1 MLSCNHTQ
9 SPIAVY
15 RHHRKSHQSHS
26 TGIQNLFFGGTHA
39 SEKNEEK
46 CETTRK
52 KLESSHDK
60 CISFQY
66 LVDVDIETS

>member
-1 MLSCNHTQ
+1 MLPRTNGQ
-9 SPIAVY
+9 SPMTLY
-15 RHHRKSHQSHS
+15 THHRTSHQSHS
-26 TGIQNLFFGGTHA
+26 TDIQNLFFGGTHA

-52 KLESSHDK
+52 KLESSHDR